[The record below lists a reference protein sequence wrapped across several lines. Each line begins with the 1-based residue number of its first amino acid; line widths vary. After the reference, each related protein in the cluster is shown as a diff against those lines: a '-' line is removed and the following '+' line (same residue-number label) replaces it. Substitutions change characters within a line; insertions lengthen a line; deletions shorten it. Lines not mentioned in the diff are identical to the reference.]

1 MTTRAFMIVNAA
13 TSFVAVAF
21 LFWLL
26 YLRQGGGDAS
36 ALAFL
41 PAVNAGL
48 NATTSVFLIRGW
60 FAIKAGDRDL
70 HAFCQKTAFVFSAVF
85 LVCYITYH
93 TVHGD
98 SRFLGQGWIRPVY
111 FSILVSH
118 IILSIAALPMV
129 LATFFFALTS
139 RFDTHR
145 RLACFTFPVW
155 LYVSITGVLIFAILK
170 AYPAPAT

>member
-1 MTTRAFMIVNAA
+1 MTTRAFMLVNAA

-36 ALAFL
+36 ALSFL

-60 FAIKAGDRDL
+60 FAIKAGDREL

-85 LVCYITYH
+85 LICYIAYH
-93 TVHGD
+93 SVHGD
-98 SRFLGQGWIRPVY
+98 SHYPGHGILRGVY
-111 FSILVSH
+111 FSILISH
-118 IILSIAALPMV
+118 ILLSMAALPMV
-129 LATFFFALTS
+129 LATFFFALTG
-139 RFDTHR
+139 RFTTHR
-145 RLACFTFPVW
+145 RLARLTFPVW
-155 LYVSITGVLIFAILK
+155 LYVSLTGVLVFAFLK
-170 AYPAPAT
+170 LAHA

>member
-36 ALAFL
+36 ALSFL

-60 FAIKAGDRDL
+60 FAIKAGDREL

-85 LVCYITYH
+85 LVCYIAYH
-93 TVHGD
+93 SVHGD
-98 SRFLGQGWIRPVY
+98 SHYPGHGLLRGVY
-111 FSILVSH
+111 FSILISH
-118 IILSIAALPMV
+118 ILLSMAALPMV
-129 LATFFFALTS
+129 LATFFFALS
-139 RFDTHR
+139 GRFETHR
-145 RLACFTFPVW
+145 RLARLTFPVW
-155 LYVSITGVLIFAILK
+155 LYVSLTGVLVFAFLK
-170 AYPAPAT
+170 LARA